1 MMLFCC
7 IVVYRCYCV
16 VVVVVDVII
25 VVVVVD
31 VIIVVVVVDV
41 IIVIVVVDA
50 LKAGDIDIVAAL
62 GDSLTAANGAGA
74 SGILGILFEW
84 RGISWR

>member
-16 VVVVVDVII
+16 VVVDVII

-31 VIIVVVVVDV
+31 VFVVV
-41 IIVIVVVDA
+41 VVVDA

>member
-1 MMLFCC
+1 M
-7 IVVYRCYCV
+7 
-16 VVVVVDVII
+16 II
-25 VVVVVD
+25 VV
-31 VIIVVVVVDV
+31 
-41 IIVIVVVDA
+41 VVVDA

>member
-7 IVVYRCYCV
+7 IVVYLCYCV
-16 VVVVVDVII
+16 VVVVDVVIAVVVVDVII
-25 VVVVVD
+25 VVF
-31 VIIVVVVVDV
+31 
-41 IIVIVVVDA
+41 VVVDA

-74 SGILGILFEW
+74 TGILGVLFEW
-84 RGISWR
+84 RGNSWR